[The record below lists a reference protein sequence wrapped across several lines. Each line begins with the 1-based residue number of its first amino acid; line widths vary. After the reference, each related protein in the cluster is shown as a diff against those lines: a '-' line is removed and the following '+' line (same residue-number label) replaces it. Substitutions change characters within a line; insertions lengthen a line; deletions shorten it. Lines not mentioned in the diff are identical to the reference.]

1 MLITNFNVFSVG
13 LLFRNTPQEILSRNS
28 HVTHFNRALFH
39 DVMKPSAPTV
49 CPDHFLPNIY
59 CFHCLIF
66 QDRWDHMC
74 SGICLRCLQYIER
87 QVDVNLYYMKI
98 RFISDH
104 IDGRNPCQRPDG
116 NHGCATVLHSSAM
129 LACQFNQLE

>member
-39 DVMKPSAPTV
+39 DVLKPSAPTV

-59 CFHCLIF
+59 CFHCL
-66 QDRWDHMC
+66 
-74 SGICLRCLQYIER
+74 
-87 QVDVNLYYMKI
+87 
-98 RFISDH
+98 RFR
-104 IDGRNPCQRPDG
+104 IDGTT
-116 NHGCATVLHSSAM
+116 CALGFV
-129 LACQFNQLE
+129 